1 MVTHPL
7 VFVFYMAYNEDNL
20 KIGGSMGDFIMAML
34 TLFAGVILVL
44 LGLAIAAVVG
54 IISAITG
61 AMKKGR

>member
-1 MVTHPL
+1 
-7 VFVFYMAYNEDNL
+7 MAYNEDNL
-20 KIGGSMGDFIMAML
+20 KIGGSMGDFIMTML

-61 AMKKGR
+61 ALKKGR

>member
-1 MVTHPL
+1 
-7 VFVFYMAYNEDNL
+7 MAYNEDNL

-61 AMKKGR
+61 ALKKGR